1 MKPLR
6 HSESSIV
13 LKASTHSLK
22 CKSKIVLDCSAGK
35 ASLEVRLFLPDL
47 EAPSFKAILKSTGHT

>member
-6 HSESSIV
+6 YCEFSIV
-13 LKASTHSLK
+13 LQASTHCLK
-22 CKSKIVLDCSAGK
+22 CKSKIVLNCSVGK